1 MKLVTAFTAV
11 LLTAC
16 IAQAQKNTSVEGT
29 WTGTSICLLRNSP
42 CHDEQVVYR
51 IARIGADSAGV
62 TPLRVTMTKIVNGKE
77 EDMADLAPC
86 SFTNST
92 ASLHCPMPPSAKP
105 GDWKFTAAGDKLDGG
120 LWVSGGTKFRDIHVK
135 RVVTPLH
142 QH

>member
-1 MKLVTAFTAV
+1 MKFLTV
-11 LLTAC
+11 LIAISLTAHVS
-16 IAQAQKNTSVEGT
+16 QAQKNTSIEGT

-92 ASLHCPMPPSAKP
+92 ASLHCTMPPSARP
-105 GDWKFTAAGDKLDGG
+105 GDWKFKAAGDNLDGG

-135 RVVTPLH
+135 RVVTPLP

>member
-135 RVVTPLH
+135 RVVTLLP

>member
-16 IAQAQKNTSVEGT
+16 IAQAQKNTSIEGT

>member
-1 MKLVTAFTAV
+1 MKFLTPFIAV
-11 LLTAC
+11 VLAANV
-16 IAQAQKNTSVEGT
+16 AQAQKNTSIEGM

-51 IARIGADSAGV
+51 ITRIGADSAGI

-86 SFTNST
+86 AFTHST
-92 ASLHCPMPPSAKP
+92 ASLHCPMPPTVRA
-105 GDWKFTAAGDKLDGG
+105 GDWSFTAAGDKLDGG
-120 LWVSGGTKFRDIHVK
+120 LWIRGGTKFRDIHVK
-135 RVVTPLH
+135 RVVTTPP

>member
-16 IAQAQKNTSVEGT
+16 IAQAQKNTSIEGT

-135 RVVTPLH
+135 RVVTPVH